1 MALARAMTMARRER
15 RMALAR
21 VTTMMMAITVRSTIM
36 GNCFLGLCQNP
47 KDPYII

>member
-21 VTTMMMAITVRSTIM
+21 VTTMMMAIITTAWEGR
-36 GNCFLGLCQNP
+36 
-47 KDPYII
+47 